1 MKKEKRKR
9 RTPKILKRAEDF
21 FQSLENNCD
30 FNLHRILDDIKKM
43 SNILIGCKCK
53 FCLNAGNYLQFT
65 CKKYIF
71 PLHHEFDNFNIFVL
85 ECKFIAVYRMFYI
98 FRMICFF

>member
-1 MKKEKRKR
+1 MRVCVAFFTDYGILPKIGDTQVKKEKKLAMEKEKRKR

-30 FNLHRILDDIKKM
+30 FNLHCIFDDLKKM

-53 FCLNAGNYLQFT
+53 FCLNAGNYLQFR
-65 CKKYIF
+65 
-71 PLHHEFDNFNIFVL
+71 D
-85 ECKFIAVYRMFYI
+85 KFSLSPRIW
-98 FRMICFF
+98 